1 MYSKEYSM
9 RIFETNPDGRL
20 APVALLDYLQDIA
33 SEHAVQLGFG
43 RDDLMKDNRMWVL
56 SRFYAEISE
65 WPVWPAA
72 LTIQTWHRGTEKL
85 FSFRDYRILGAD
97 GRLIA
102 AATSS
107 WLTIDQTTR
116 RIQRP
121 DEDLLRGNSEDYKNA
136 LPRSAAKLE
145 PVAESGL
152 LSPLFRVLFSD
163 LDVNLH
169 TNNVHYLQWAIDSY
183 DPEFLMRHHPR
194 AVEINFLAE
203 SRCGAEIAIRTA
215 PTGEEGVFGH
225 AILRPADA
233 AELCRLR
240 IAWDRKQ

>member
-20 APVALLDYLQDIA
+20 GLVALLDYLQDIA

-56 SRFYAEISE
+56 SRLYAEIIE
-65 WPVWPAA
+65 WPVWPAV

-85 FSFRDYRILGAD
+85 FSFRDYRVSGAD
-97 GRLIA
+97 GRPLA
-102 AATSS
+102 AATTS

-121 DEDLLRGNSEDYKNA
+121 DENLLRGSSGGFDNA

-145 PVAESGL
+145 PVAESAI
-152 LSPLFRVLFSD
+152 LSPLFRVRFSD

-169 TNNVHYLQWAIDSY
+169 TNNVHYLQWALDSY
-183 DPEFLMRHHPR
+183 DPEFLMGHHPR
-194 AVEINFLAE
+194 SVEINFLAE
-203 SRCGAEIAIRTA
+203 SRCGEEIVIRTA
-215 PTGEEGVFGH
+215 PAGEEGAFGH

-240 IAWDRKQ
+240 IVWDRK